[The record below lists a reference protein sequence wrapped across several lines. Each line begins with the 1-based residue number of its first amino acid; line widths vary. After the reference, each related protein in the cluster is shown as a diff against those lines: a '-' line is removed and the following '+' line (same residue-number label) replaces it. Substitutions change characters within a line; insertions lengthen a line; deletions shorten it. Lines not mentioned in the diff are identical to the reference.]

1 MTNMTN
7 KQSDRQ
13 RMWQA
18 RWLTSMTN
26 MQVWKWWMG
35 QICEVMSKNCN
46 KQTKTQTGSAT
57 LQSVWLDKH
66 TKWRTRKMRVIG
78 KEFDKHANKLPYIRE
93 TNQFDKHAN
102 ELLGIRQIQY
112 YKTLC
117 WILGYAWNADI
128 QASMCGLQVL
138 WSMSLICDGN
148 SVRVMGSISS
158 QAETEKV

>member
-1 MTNMTN
+1 MIN
-7 KQSDRQ
+7 KYDKHAGLKMMNGTDMRSDEQKLQQADKDTDRECNVTVSVT
-13 RMWQA
+13 WQ
-18 RWLTSMTN
+18 
-26 MQVWKWWMG
+26 G
-35 QICEVMSKNCN
+35 Y
-46 KQTKTQTGSAT
+46 
-57 LQSVWLDKH
+57 DKH
-66 TKWRTRKMRVIG
+66 TKWRTRKMRVIC